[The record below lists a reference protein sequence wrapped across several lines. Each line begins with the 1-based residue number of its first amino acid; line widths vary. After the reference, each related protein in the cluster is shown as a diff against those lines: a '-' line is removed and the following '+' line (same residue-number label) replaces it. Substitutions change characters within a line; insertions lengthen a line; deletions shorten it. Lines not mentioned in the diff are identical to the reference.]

1 MLVLIQMLNI
11 LCNIFLETADNVSL
25 DTNAKYSLQHIPRD
39 CR

>member
-25 DTNAKYSLQHIPRD
+25 NTNAKYSLQHIPGD